1 MGLSTQEHGTLCQW
15 LLQLVLLYLG
25 QLDAVGGSLPNDPA
39 MPVTGPGTSA
49 GYRGKTN
56 SRVRGLTGFS
66 GEIPVAAMAEE
77 MTTPGEGQVRGL
89 FSCAGNPVLTTPDGR
104 AVDAALAGLECY
116 VAIDIYLNESTRHA
130 HYILPPA
137 PFLTQY
143 HYDMVFNGFAV
154 RRVAK
159 LNVPMRERA
168 EDERGDWEIF
178 NGLGAAFA
186 AAAGKPWQPLPP
198 PKLMI
203 GMALARGPDKL
214 TVEALEAAPHGLDLG
229 PLAPSLLRRLE
240 TPSGA
245 IECAPAFLM
254 EELVRVDGVAMASA
268 ATGDSDGASADLLL
282 IGRRH
287 VRSNNSWMHNAP
299 RLVKGKPRHAL
310 QMNPEDLAAR
320 GLQDGAIVR
329 VVSRVGAIEVA
340 VEGTADMRRGVV
352 CLPHGFG
359 HGLEHTRLTRA
370 NAVVGPSY
378 NDLTDAQ
385 FLDGPSGN
393 AALNGL
399 PVRVEAAASAA

>member
-1 MGLSTQEHGTLCQW
+1 
-15 LLQLVLLYLG
+15 
-25 QLDAVGGSLPNDPA
+25 
-39 MPVTGPGTSA
+39 
-49 GYRGKTN
+49 
-56 SRVRGLTGFS
+56 
-66 GEIPVAAMAEE
+66 
-77 MTTPGEGQVRGL
+77 
-89 FSCAGNPVLTTPDGR
+89 
-104 AVDAALAGLECY
+104 
-116 VAIDIYLNESTRHA
+116 
-130 HYILPPA
+130 
-137 PFLTQY
+137 
-143 HYDMVFNGFAV
+143 
-154 RRVAK
+154 
-159 LNVPMRERA
+159 MRERA

-186 AAAGKPWQPLPP
+186 AAVGKPWQPLPP
-198 PKLMI
+198 PQMMI

-214 TVEALEAAPHGLDLG
+214 TMEALVAAPHGLDLG

-254 EELVRVDGVAMASA
+254 EELARVDAVTASISANASVSA
-268 ATGDSDGASADLLL
+268 ASGCASGAAGANDLLL

-310 QMNPEDLAAR
+310 QMHPDDLAAR
-320 GLQDGAIVR
+320 GLQDGAKVR
-329 VVSRVGAIEVA
+329 VVSRVGAIEVV
-340 VEGTADMRRGVV
+340 VEATDDMRRGVI

-359 HGLEHTRLTRA
+359 HGLADTRLARA

-378 NDLTDAQ
+378 NDLTDTQ

-399 PVRVEAAASAA
+399 PVRVEAAGTAA

>member
-1 MGLSTQEHGTLCQW
+1 
-15 LLQLVLLYLG
+15 
-25 QLDAVGGSLPNDPA
+25 

-49 GYRGKTN
+49 GYRGKSH

-104 AVDAALAGLECY
+104 AVDAALARLECY
-116 VAIDIYLNESTRHA
+116 VAVDIYLNESTRHA

-159 LNVPMRERA
+159 LSVPMREHA

-178 NGLGAAFA
+178 NGLGAVFA
-186 AAAGKPWQPLPP
+186 AAVGKPWQPLPP
-198 PKLMI
+198 PKMMI

-240 TPSGA
+240 TTSGA

-254 EELVRVDGVAMASA
+254 EELVRVD
-268 ATGDSDGASADLLL
+268 ATGAVATGDLLL

-310 QMNPEDLAAR
+310 QMHPEDLAAR
-320 GLQDGAIVR
+320 GLQDGAMVR

-359 HGLEHTRLTRA
+359 HGLADTRLARA

-399 PVRVEAAASAA
+399 PVRVEAAESAA

>member
-1 MGLSTQEHGTLCQW
+1 
-15 LLQLVLLYLG
+15 
-25 QLDAVGGSLPNDPA
+25 
-39 MPVTGPGTSA
+39 
-49 GYRGKTN
+49 
-56 SRVRGLTGFS
+56 
-66 GEIPVAAMAEE
+66 
-77 MTTPGEGQVRGL
+77 
-89 FSCAGNPVLTTPDGR
+89 
-104 AVDAALAGLECY
+104 
-116 VAIDIYLNESTRHA
+116 
-130 HYILPPA
+130 
-137 PFLTQY
+137 
-143 HYDMVFNGFAV
+143 MVFNGFAV

-159 LNVPMRERA
+159 LSAPMRERA

-186 AAAGKPWQPLPP
+186 AAVGKPWQPLPP
-198 PKLMI
+198 PKMMI

-214 TVEALEAAPHGLDLG
+214 TVEALEAVPHGLDLG

-245 IECAPAFLM
+245 IECAPPFLL
-254 EELVRVDGVAMASA
+254 EELARVDALAASIDA
-268 ATGDSDGASADLLL
+268 GDGSVDNSAGSVSTAHDLLL

-310 QMNPEDLAAR
+310 QMHPDDLAAR
-320 GLQDGAIVR
+320 GLQDGSTVR
-329 VVSRVGAIEVA
+329 VVSRVGAIEVE
-340 VEGTADMRRGVV
+340 VEVTADMRPGVV

-359 HGLEHTRLTRA
+359 HGLADTRLARA

-378 NDLTDAQ
+378 NDLTDTQ

-399 PVRVEAAASAA
+399 PVRVEAAGTAA